1 MVESGFPKMRGCKI
15 EIKIEIVSPIEKFK
29 RKVQKRGFIPDLTI
43 MYIKNHTS

>member
-15 EIKIEIVSPIEKFK
+15 EIVSPREKFK